1 MARAKKEAENLTV
14 NIKSMPIKA
23 HAGASKYI
31 NDDWGTV
38 AFFIPRNS
46 LGLQFADIELQY
58 NCIYFL
64 VGFRDLEWLA
74 YVGQAKKRN
83 SGGSALRRLREH
95 SDSTTEKY
103 RSDWDW
109 VIVVTNKDDA
119 WGLDDLNA
127 LENAFYHEIPTK
139 KNLNGNT
146 PNSAGADFN
155 SYLDKIKQIK
165 AYIAILGFDIFEQTE
180 NIDKVQVTSVTNEYT
195 IVEDLQNG
203 MARIPE
209 IVTPQRVVKDMVDM
223 LEKENPD
230 IWSPDKTFLDPA
242 CKGGEY
248 LYEIYTRLM
257 ESETMK
263 AKFPSDIARAVH
275 ILQNQVY
282 GIALSQVSLDRTVNK
297 LNGFGQNIKI
307 IPNYISILKSKDL
320 GTKADGKAITFKDK
334 ISEVFGKD
342 MKFDVVIGNPP
353 YQESTGG
360 GNGGGANTLYDKFVI
375 RGVELTNRYISFI
388 TPARWYT
395 DESRVKNLRDV
406 LTNTHNMKELNDF
419 PNTEEVFEGVYIM
432 GGVCF
437 YLYDKLW
444 NDVCKVVEHRDNKT
458 IKSYRYLKE
467 DFSDIFIRNN
477 TAVGIVKKVVTSE
490 DFEMVYNY
498 IQDYNVFRLRS
509 FEKGGI
515 IPTKDDDA
523 ILYYT
528 GNKSKGGGQGYISR
542 DDIPS
547 GRQFID
553 THKIFINSVS
563 DNMLGFPYK
572 TLYKAFYGA
581 PGTVCTESYLM
592 IGPINDAKYA
602 ENIIKYL
609 STKFVRILVQQRK
622 TSQLA
627 YKRVYKFV
635 PLQDFTS
642 NSDIDWSKSIAE
654 IDQQLYKKYGLSA
667 EEIDYIE
674 KTIKP
679 ME

>member
-83 SGGSALRRLREH
+83 SGGSVLRRLREH
-95 SDSTTEKY
+95 SDSATEKY

-263 AKFPSDIARAVH
+263 VKFPSDIARAVH

-353 YQESTGG
+353 YQKDSERGTQGG
-360 GNGGGANTLYDKFVI
+360 MSIYSHFMDLYKHI
-375 RGVELTNRYISFI
+375 GCRYSAMIV
-388 TPARWYT
+388 PARWLCNAGSRGI
-395 DESRVKNLRDV
+395 DEAWVKEELSCNHYREIHIEENSRKIFPGVEIKGGVMYYIKDKEYNGKCLVNGQSRFLDDAEIGKFVSNEIEADIIKKIHKVAPKYMNSVVSSYSPFGIQSNAICVSIGNILLHRARGESEHIGIEDINKGFELLKLFKVMAPLSYGDGHKGERLTNIKITGPNEACTSSYVVVAPSSKEADV
-406 LTNTHNMKELNDF
+406 L
-419 PNTEEVFEGVYIM
+419 
-432 GGVCF
+432 
-437 YLYDKLW
+437 
-444 NDVCKVVEHRDNKT
+444 
-458 IKSYRYLKE
+458 
-467 DFSDIFIRNN
+467 N
-477 TAVGIVKKVVTSE
+477 TAKYMKTRLFNLTIGIVKVTQSASKE
-490 DFEMVYNY
+490 VY
-498 IQDYNVFRLRS
+498 Q
-509 FEKGGI
+509 
-515 IPTKDDDA
+515 
-523 ILYYT
+523 
-528 GNKSKGGGQGYISR
+528 
-542 DDIPS
+542 
-547 GRQFID
+547 
-553 THKIFINSVS
+553 
-563 DNMLGFPYK
+563 
-572 TLYKAFYGA
+572 
-581 PGTVCTESYLM
+581 
-592 IGPINDAKYA
+592 
-602 ENIIKYL
+602 
-609 STKFVRILVQQRK
+609 
-622 TSQLA
+622 
-627 YKRVYKFV
+627 FV

>member
-1 MARAKKEAENLTV
+1 MARAKKETENLTV
-14 NIKSMPIKA
+14 NIKSMPIRA

-38 AFFIPRNS
+38 AFFIPRTS

-83 SGGSALRRLREH
+83 SGGSVLKRLREH
-95 SDSTTEKY
+95 ADSTTEKY
-103 RSDWDW
+103 RKNWDW
-109 VIVVTNKDDA
+109 VIIVTNKDDA

-127 LENAFYHEIPTK
+127 LENAFYHEIPTR

-155 SYLDKIKQIK
+155 SYTDKIKQIK

-180 NIDKVQVTSVTNEYT
+180 DIEKVQVTSVTNEYT

-230 IWSPDKTFLDPA
+230 IWNPNTTFLDPA

-342 MKFDVVIGNPP
+342 MKFDVIIGNPP
-353 YQESTGG
+353 YQENTSGRNAKPLYNDFVTSLYGITAQYMCFIIPSRWV
-360 GNGGGANTLYDKFVI
+360 NGGIGLDSFRAFMIDNTSIQYINDRRNSDNVFKGVLISGGVMFFLINKSYCGKCTIDYTNDFGEQSRRLRYLNKNGMYIRDNLAIDIIDKINITKTLDSIMSSLNPFGI
-375 RGVELTNRYISFI
+375 DSDMRGFTEKSSFKNHKLLSSGGIGYISDMEIEKGHEFI
-388 TPARWYT
+388 PYYKTVVAKALSSKPG
-395 DESRVKNLRDV
+395 KV
-406 LTNTHNMKELNDF
+406 LGTVAVLE
-419 PNTEEVFEGVYIM
+419 P
-432 GGVCF
+432 
-437 YLYDKLW
+437 
-444 NDVCKVVEHRDNKT
+444 NDVCT
-458 IKSYRYLKE
+458 FSY
-467 DFSDIFIRNN
+467 FI
-477 TAVGIVKKVVTSE
+477 AGMS
-490 DFEMVYNY
+490 
-498 IQDYNVFRLRS
+498 
-509 FEKGGI
+509 
-515 IPTKDDDA
+515 
-523 ILYYT
+523 
-528 GNKSKGGGQGYISR
+528 KSKDVVNNIATYLQTR
-542 DDIPS
+542 FL
-547 GRQFID
+547 RFLVFI
-553 THKIFINSVS
+553 TTASIN
-563 DNMLGFPYK
+563 
-572 TLYKAFYGA
+572 
-581 PGTVCTESYLM
+581 
-592 IGPINDAKYA
+592 
-602 ENIIKYL
+602 
-609 STKFVRILVQQRK
+609 
-622 TSQLA
+622 TSKKNYEL
-627 YKRVYKFV
+627 V

-667 EEIDYIE
+667 EEIEYIE

>member
-83 SGGSALRRLREH
+83 SGGSVLKRLREH
-95 SDSTTEKY
+95 ADSTTEKY
-103 RSDWDW
+103 RDNWDW

-155 SYLDKIKQIK
+155 SYIDKIKQIK

-180 NIDKVQVTSVTNEYT
+180 DIEKVQVTSVTNEYT

-230 IWSPDKTFLDPA
+230 VWNPNTTFLDPA

-263 AKFPSDIARAVH
+263 AKFPSDIARAFH

-353 YQESTGG
+353 YQENTGG
-360 GNGGGANTLYDKFVI
+360 GTGTGTGSALYDKFIQNAEKVSSITCMIVPMRWMMCGAQGVNKDWAYKEIHSKKYKELVYYKDSKEVFTGVDI
-375 RGVELTNRYISFI
+375 RGGVAYFLKDNNHCGDCHIVQISKGQRVSDKIRVIADDNTNNFIEDDLAVNIVGKVKSKESFDSI
-388 TPARWYT
+388 VGAVHAYGI
-395 DESRVKNLRDV
+395 E
-406 LTNTHNMKELNDF
+406 TNTITVGSGVKLYRNYGQI
-419 PNTEEVFEGVYIM
+419 EECSLEEIPRRLDSIYTYKVIAVYAFGKGVLGERVPTPKVIGPM
-432 GGVCF
+432 EICSAT
-437 YLYDKLW
+437 YLIVGASKDKL
-444 NDVCKVVEHRDNKT
+444 VCDN
-458 IKSYRYLKE
+458 
-467 DFSDIFIRNN
+467 
-477 TAVGIVKKVVTSE
+477 IVKYMQTALFSLLVGLIKATQ
-490 DFEMVYNY
+490 
-498 IQDYNVFRLRS
+498 IA
-509 FEKGGI
+509 
-515 IPTKDDDA
+515 P
-523 ILYYT
+523 
-528 GNKSKGGGQGYISR
+528 
-542 DDIPS
+542 
-547 GRQFID
+547 RQ
-553 THKIFINSVS
+553 
-563 DNMLGFPYK
+563 
-572 TLYKAFYGA
+572 
-581 PGTVCTESYLM
+581 
-592 IGPINDAKYA
+592 
-602 ENIIKYL
+602 
-609 STKFVRILVQQRK
+609 
-622 TSQLA
+622 
-627 YKRVYKFV
+627 VYKYV

-654 IDQQLYKKYGLSA
+654 IDQQLYKKYGLSP
-667 EEIDYIE
+667 EEIEYIE

-679 ME
+679 IE

>member
-83 SGGSALRRLREH
+83 SGGSVLRRLREH

-180 NIDKVQVTSVTNEYT
+180 NIDKVHVTSVTNEYT

-282 GIALSQVSLDRTVNK
+282 GIALSQVSLDRDR
-297 LNGFGQNIKI
+297 
-307 IPNYISILKSKDL
+307 KS
-320 GTKADGKAITFKDK
+320 
-334 ISEVFGKD
+334 
-342 MKFDVVIGNPP
+342 VV
-353 YQESTGG
+353 
-360 GNGGGANTLYDKFVI
+360 
-375 RGVELTNRYISFI
+375 
-388 TPARWYT
+388 
-395 DESRVKNLRDV
+395 
-406 LTNTHNMKELNDF
+406 
-419 PNTEEVFEGVYIM
+419 
-432 GGVCF
+432 
-437 YLYDKLW
+437 
-444 NDVCKVVEHRDNKT
+444 
-458 IKSYRYLKE
+458 
-467 DFSDIFIRNN
+467 
-477 TAVGIVKKVVTSE
+477 
-490 DFEMVYNY
+490 
-498 IQDYNVFRLRS
+498 
-509 FEKGGI
+509 
-515 IPTKDDDA
+515 
-523 ILYYT
+523 
-528 GNKSKGGGQGYISR
+528 
-542 DDIPS
+542 
-547 GRQFID
+547 
-553 THKIFINSVS
+553 
-563 DNMLGFPYK
+563 
-572 TLYKAFYGA
+572 
-581 PGTVCTESYLM
+581 
-592 IGPINDAKYA
+592 
-602 ENIIKYL
+602 
-609 STKFVRILVQQRK
+609 
-622 TSQLA
+622 
-627 YKRVYKFV
+627 
-635 PLQDFTS
+635 
-642 NSDIDWSKSIAE
+642 
-654 IDQQLYKKYGLSA
+654 
-667 EEIDYIE
+667 
-674 KTIKP
+674 
-679 ME
+679 